1 MQRGPELAVYDIVS
15 PVVGEDYREL
25 LRAVAPAA
33 KVFGLMDH
41 AGTGLH
47 ETGPEVMRRLGEHLF
62 DADEV
67 RAWPGSLMYG
77 EGTLD
82 RYLFRLD
89 DVSLEVLTSS
99 ADNLFDWVWPRLPED
114 LHFLRADGST
124 VLGMVAQE
132 DDAWLELS
140 GLEYEA
146 VFGRL
151 PAGTRL
157 RRRRIR

>member
-1 MQRGPELAVYDIVS
+1 MMWVRFEAALWRTFWCAWIPTCA
-15 PVVGEDYREL
+15 DYREL

-47 ETGPEVMRRLGEHLF
+47 ETGGEVMRRLGEHLF

-77 EGTLD
+77 DGPRD

-99 ADNLFDWVWPRLPED
+99 ADNLFDWIWPRLPED

-124 VLGMVAQE
+124 VLGDGCA
-132 DDAWLELS
+132 
-140 GLEYEA
+140 G
-146 VFGRL
+146 GR
-151 PAGTRL
+151 RL
-157 RRRRIR
+157 A